1 MSDKREIN
9 YRVSAVQMHP
19 DVGEKERNI
28 QNMLRLIKEA
38 AENKAKLIVFP
49 ELAVSGY
56 TFDTR
61 EEAFSLAETVPDG
74 NSTIQ
79 FVETAAEQ
87 DVYISYGITE
97 VDDGKL
103 YNTGVLVGPYGY
115 IGTFRKL
122 HLWHNEKM
130 FFEPGNLG
138 VPVFFT
144 PIARIAMLNC
154 YDIWF
159 PESWRL
165 AALKGADIVCV
176 NTCWVPI
183 IGQDPSYLPMA
194 DYLCMTG
201 AHSNGVFVVAAC
213 RTGVEREQPFIG
225 HSLIT
230 NPLGFPIGGPA
241 SEDKEEILYADINIS
256 DARRGKTWSE
266 LNAPLRDRRK
276 DLYDEMLGTGESP
289 VYSW

>member
-1 MSDKREIN
+1 MSDKRELN
-9 YRVSAVQMHP
+9 YRVAAVQMHP
-19 DVGEKERNI
+19 NVGEKEKNVE
-28 QNMLRLIKEA
+28 NMMEFINEA
-38 AENKAKLIVFP
+38 SDNKAKLIVFP

-61 EEAFSLAETVPDG
+61 EEAFYLAETIPDG
-74 NSTIQ
+74 KSTMKFID
-79 FVETAAEQ
+79 TAKKKEI
-87 DVYISYGITE
+87 YISYGITE
-97 VDDGKL
+97 IDEGKL
-103 YNTGVLVGPYGY
+103 FNTCVLVGPSGY

-144 PIARIAMLNC
+144 PIGRIAMLNC

-183 IGQDPSYLPMA
+183 LGQDSKLLPMA

-201 AHSNGVFVVAAC
+201 AHSNAVFVVAAC
-213 RTGVEREQPFIG
+213 RIGVERKQPFIG
-225 HSLIT
+225 HSIIT

-266 LNAPLRDRRK
+266 LNGPLRDRRK
-276 DLYDEMLGTGESP
+276 DVYDEMLGSQENP
-289 VYSW
+289 LYSW